1 MNESFTVEE
10 IAELIRDEGYKALV
24 IFDED
29 EDAFIRS
36 ASDGTDW
43 YVSMHGLAPFYG
55 AISFRC
61 LLFPDG
67 DPIEECNKF
76 NNDYRFL
83 KLYREVGEEEEDK
96 GKFYARAEMD
106 CDFAGGVSKLM
117 VSATICRWIA
127 LLPLAEVAIY
137 GKLLSRLESE
147 NQ

>member
-24 IFDED
+24 TIDED
-29 EDAFIRS
+29 EDAFISS
-36 ASDGTDW
+36 ASDGAEWD
-43 YVSMHGLAPFYG
+43 VVMHGLSPFYG
-55 AISFRC
+55 SISFRY
-61 LLFPDG
+61 LLFSET
-67 DPIEECNKF
+67 DPIEDCNKF

-83 KLYREVGEEEEDK
+83 KLYRVVDEDDDK

-117 VSATICRWIA
+117 VSATIRRWIVI
-127 LLPLAEVAIY
+127 LEIAEDAIY
-137 GKLLSRLESE
+137 GKLSSGLESE

>member
-43 YVSMHGLAPFYG
+43 YVSMNGLAPFYG

-83 KLYREVGEEEEDK
+83 KMYREVDEDEEDK
-96 GKFYARAEMD
+96 GKFYARVEMD
-106 CDFAGGVSKLM
+106 CDFAGGVSKLL
-117 VSATICRWIA
+117 VSATIRRWIA
-127 LLPLAEVAIY
+127 LLPLAEAAIY
-137 GKLLSRLESE
+137 GKLSSRLESE